1 MWGAEH
7 WAGTE
12 QDLKPLKTF
21 HHNCLRSTL
30 RISRKH
36 QHENHITTR
45 AIMRRLMVPQITA
58 YADKRALTWLGKI
71 GRMENIRLPRLLL
84 FSWLSGSRKRGF
96 PQAHFGI
103 RARNLLVDMVTTCVP
118 ENARVQFHGQTEFNG
133 SEFKRNNISRCW
145 KDFNNWIT
153 VAKDERKW
161 KLYVEE
167 FTQTR
172 SYPPHDTLLS
182 KFIKFCRRLRSKFF
196 KLCRRILTF
205 LRCFSLVLILCTL
218 LLTLFTFLCV

>member
-1 MWGAEH
+1 M
-7 WAGTE
+7 
-12 QDLKPLKTF
+12 D
-21 HHNCLRSTL
+21 N
-30 RISRKH
+30 
-36 QHENHITTR
+36 N
-45 AIMRRLMVPQITA
+45 
-58 YADKRALTWLGKI
+58 
-71 GRMENIRLPRLLL
+71 RLPRLLL

-103 RARNLLVDMVTTCVP
+103 RACNLLVNMVTTRVP
-118 ENARVQFHGQTEFNG
+118 ENTRVEFHGQTEFNG

-153 VAKDERKW
+153 VTKDDERKW

-172 SYPPHDTLLS
+172 SYLPPRTLLS

-196 KLCRRILTF
+196 ELCRRILTF

-218 LLTLFTFLCV
+218 LFTLFTFGQYYCIVS